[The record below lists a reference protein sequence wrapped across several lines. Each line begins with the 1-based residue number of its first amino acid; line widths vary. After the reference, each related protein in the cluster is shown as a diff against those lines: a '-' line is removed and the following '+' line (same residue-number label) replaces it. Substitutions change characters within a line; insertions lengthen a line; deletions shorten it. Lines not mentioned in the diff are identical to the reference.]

1 MSDQFIGIC
10 KKLFMVCQSRS
21 YLCVRLSILSETM
34 TTPVRIAGISTEIQT
49 ELKPKALSLLSLF
62 DYVVIP
68 IYSKDNVARLKK
80 RIVSI
85 GIPGY

>member
-1 MSDQFIGIC
+1 
-10 KKLFMVCQSRS
+10 
-21 YLCVRLSILSETM
+21 M